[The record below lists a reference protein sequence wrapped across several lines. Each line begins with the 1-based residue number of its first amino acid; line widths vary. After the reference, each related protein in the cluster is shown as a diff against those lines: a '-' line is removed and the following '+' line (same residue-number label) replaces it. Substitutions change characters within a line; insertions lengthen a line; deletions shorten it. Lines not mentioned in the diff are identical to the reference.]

1 MTIIKFSVGLLEK
14 TYVKMLEN
22 YMLPELQKKGY
33 NLKELWFQQDG
44 APWHRSE
51 RVLDF
56 LKSVFD
62 YRIISLGTNFIW
74 PPRSQD
80 LTPMDYFFWDYMK
93 VKLDFKHSKYDLCFQ
108 QSFRE
113 ILTREVNTASVS
125 ALQGAIYQLPERLE
139 MCLNENGDRFV
150 HLLYPERY
158 EKDGTRKSRTLAS
171 KDKQLV
177 KKQTNETIS
186 QVVANQVNTSTILN
200 PEQPRVDLASNEPRA
215 VVQPVPSSS
224 ENVNSDNSNSDNNRT
239 QP

>member
-1 MTIIKFSVGLLEK
+1 MTIIKFSVNLLEK

-62 YRIISLGTNFIW
+62 YRIISLGTTFIW

-113 ILTREVNTASVS
+113 ILTREVNTASVN

-150 HLLYPERY
+150 HLLYPERF
-158 EKDGTRKSRTLAS
+158 EKDGTRKSRTPALT
-171 KDKQLV
+171 DKQS
-177 KKQTNETIS
+177 KNDTIS

-200 PEQPRVDLASNEPRA
+200 QEQARVDIITNEPRSP
-215 VVQPVPSSS
+215 VEPVPTSSK
-224 ENVNSDNSNSDNNRT
+224 NVSNNNNSDDNRT